1 MTTSK
6 KLLVIWNLAATAALI
21 AVIVGVTS
29 PASADVSVFSAQEP
43 PAAVD
48 SSSGS
53 GAAPFD
59 DGGDGSS
66 ATADDIIDSTTADAL
81 VSITTTGLDAA
92 HTHICMVTASA
103 EATFVADGTFI
114 FGISLDAAGTTAASN
129 RRIEMFNNPNINDD
143 SFEEVSSTIAFAG
156 LAGDHTFTFS
166 ARKSAATGGNLNVSA
181 SAMTAVCMKQDL

>member
-48 SSSGS
+48 SSSG

-114 FGISLDAAGTTAASN
+114 FGISLD
-129 RRIEMFNNPNINDD
+129 
-143 SFEEVSSTIAFAG
+143 
-156 LAGDHTFTFS
+156 
-166 ARKSAATGGNLNVSA
+166 
-181 SAMTAVCMKQDL
+181 